1 MATATLTKTDYTA
14 GIVEILRRL
23 PVDKQAQVYGYADAL
38 EHTLAPALDEFDALL
53 ESPESAAYLQSLE
66 TELKAQVAAGEFE
79 DMGAGFA
86 RLGLT
91 P

>member
-38 EHTLAPALDEFDALL
+38 EHTLDPALDEFDALL
-53 ESPESAAYLQSLE
+53 ESPDSVAYLQSIE
-66 TELKAQVAAGEFE
+66 PGLKAQVAGGEFE

>member
-23 PVDKQAQVYGYADAL
+23 PVDKQAQVYGYANAI
-38 EHTLAPALDEFDALL
+38 EHTLEPELDEFDAFLASS
-53 ESPESAAYLQSLE
+53 ESVAYLQTLE
-66 TELKAQVAAGEFE
+66 PELKAQVAAGEFE

-86 RLGLT
+86 RLGLV